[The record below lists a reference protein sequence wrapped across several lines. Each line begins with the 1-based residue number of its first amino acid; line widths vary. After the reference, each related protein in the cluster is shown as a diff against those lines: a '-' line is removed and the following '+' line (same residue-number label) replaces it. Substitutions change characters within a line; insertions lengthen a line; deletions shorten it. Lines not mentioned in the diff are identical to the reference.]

1 MEQLSCAMNL
11 YLQSVK
17 PAPKRI
23 SCSSEIKFARSILLR
38 FALASCLLLHCVRFV
53 DYRQKFWLHQTKSDL
68 MVSNENRWK
77 NGCNVHKVMWN
88 RVFESSE
95 KYIQNN
101 EEAKLKKIL
110 CWKGRIYIL
119 LHTIL
124 LFFVQ
129 LSIQVYFKKVLFLV
143 YSHGIFW
150 RLHYC
155 AFADVQK
162 KGESTSENAA
172 FLK

>member
-53 DYRQKFWLHQTKSDL
+53 KYRQKFMIEKCQVRKRVMLKGSQ
-68 MVSNENRWK
+68 ERW
-77 NGCNVHKVMWN
+77 VHKVMWN
-88 RVFESSE
+88 RVFQSIE

-101 EEAKLKKIL
+101 KRPNRK
-110 CWKGRIYIL
+110 RRTYIL
-119 LHTIL
+119 LQ
-124 LFFVQ
+124 FFNYLCPVH
-129 LSIQVYFKKVLFLV
+129 IFKKDLLL
-143 YSHGIFW
+143 SIFW
-150 RLHYC
+150 RMH
-155 AFADVQK
+155 
-162 KGESTSENAA
+162 
-172 FLK
+172 